1 MGKRVGIFG
10 GSFDPVHNGH
20 IRIVKSFL
28 ASRLVDEILV
38 LLTSDPPHKSSH
50 TQAGF
55 THRLE
60 MLRLA
65 FAGMDNVH
73 VSDLENRLTKPSYT
87 LQTIEYLQRE
97 SPETTWYLC
106 LGEDSLATFHTWHR
120 YKDIIDKI
128 TLLVAERPG
137 FDHPDADPAILENT
151 IIVKHTPL
159 EISSTDIRHQGGAA
173 ASSPSLPEPVADYIR
188 EHQLYQTSD

>member
-1 MGKRVGIFG
+1 MEKRVGIFG

-20 IRIVKSFL
+20 TGIVKSFL

-38 LLTSDPPHKSSH
+38 LLTPDPPHKNPQ

-55 THRLE
+55 NHRLA
-60 MLRLA
+60 MLKLA
-65 FAGMDNVH
+65 FGEMGNVRI
-73 VSDLENRLTKPSYT
+73 SDLENRLPKPSYT

-97 SPETTWYLC
+97 YPETTWYLC
-106 LGEDSLATFHTWHR
+106 IGADSLAAFHTWHR

-137 FDHPDADPAILENT
+137 FDHSKIDPAILENT
-151 IIVKHTPL
+151 IIVKHTPI
-159 EISSTDIRHQGGAA
+159 EISSTHIREKTRAA
-173 ASSPSLPEPVADYIR
+173 TSSPSLPEPVAGYIR
-188 EHQLYQTSD
+188 EHRLYETGG